1 MARPDVPRVGRT
13 RQAQPLDPG
22 LRRGDDCN
30 GHARQAARVTAK
42 QPETEKMEQTLD
54 VVPRRPHQAL
64 IDAATLR
71 QAAVAAFVKLSPAH
85 LVKSP
90 VMAIV
95 MLGTLL
101 AALLTATGE
110 TPMGFGIAVTL
121 ILLVTVLF
129 GNLAE
134 AVAEARG
141 RGQAASLRRARKDL
155 VARRLASANGDR
167 AGMRGEERQVAA
179 ADLRPGDHVV
189 VSAGEQIPADGEIV
203 HGLATIN
210 ESAVTGES
218 APVLREAGTDRSG
231 VIGGTKVLSDEIVVR
246 VTAEPGASFL
256 DRMIALVE
264 GANRQKTP
272 NEIALT
278 MLLAA
283 MTLTFVIVCATLP
296 AIGAFVGVEV
306 DVMLLIALLVCLI
319 PTTIGGLLPA
329 IGIAGMNRALSA
341 NVLAKSGKAV
351 EVAGDVDVLLLDK
364 TGTITH
370 GDRQATAFHVVAGVD
385 AAQLRDAALLSSLAD
400 PTPEGKS
407 IVKLA
412 RAQGSSVV
420 EPDRADYLA
429 FSAQTRMSGVD
440 LPLHTGQPA
449 GDARVI
455 RKGAGDAIA
464 RHVQSLGGQVPV
476 ELQGR
481 IEQVA
486 RAGATPLVVSE
497 GRQVLGVV
505 ELSDVVKHGVKER
518 FARLRAMGVRTV
530 MITGDNPLTA
540 AAIAAEAGVD
550 DYIAEARPEDKLARI
565 RAEQVGG
572 RLVAMVGDGTN
583 DAPALAQADVGLA
596 MNSGTQAAKE
606 AGNMVD
612 LDSDPA
618 KLLAVVEV
626 GKQQLITRG
635 ALTTFSLAN
644 DISKYFAILP
654 ALFAAA
660 IPSMAALNVMQLS
673 SPSNAVLGALIFNAL
688 IIPALIPL
696 ALRGVRF
703 KPASATALLRRN
715 MLIYGVGGVLLPFV
729 AIKVIDLL
737 LVAAGVGA

>member
-1 MARPDVPRVGRT
+1 MSEITYKTKT
-13 RQAQPLDPG
+13 RADHP
-22 LRRGDDCN
+22 
-30 GHARQAARVTAK
+30 
-42 QPETEKMEQTLD
+42 
-54 VVPRRPHQAL
+54 AL
-64 IDAATLR
+64 IDAAAFR
-71 QAAVAAFVKLSPAH
+71 QALVESFVKLAPQH

-90 VMAIV
+90 VMAVV
-95 MLGTLL
+95 MGGTIL
-101 AALLTATGE
+101 AALIAVFGSGNA
-110 TPMGFGIAVTL
+110 GFGWAVTA
-121 ILLVTVLF
+121 ILFVTVLF
-129 GNLAE
+129 ANFAE

-141 RGQAASLRRARKDL
+141 RGQAASLRAARRGLTARKLDDG
-155 VARRLASANGDR
+155 AI
-167 AGMRGEERQVAA
+167 GETPVPAA
-179 ADLRPGDHVV
+179 QLRPGDLVV
-189 VSAGEQIPADGEIV
+189 VSAGELVPADGEIERGV
-203 HGLATIN
+203 ATIN

-246 VTAEPGASFL
+246 VTAEPGHSFL

-283 MTLTFVIVCATLP
+283 MTLTFLIVCATLP
-296 AIGAFVGVEV
+296 ALGAFVGVRV
-306 DVMLLIALLVCLI
+306 DPLLLIALLVCLI

-370 GDRQATAFHVVAGVD
+370 GDRQATAFHPLAGID
-385 AAQLRDAALLSSLAD
+385 ASQLRDAALLSSLAD

-407 IVKLA
+407 IVRLA
-412 RAQGSSVV
+412 REQGSTVD
-420 EPDRADYLA
+420 EPEHAHYVQ

-440 LPLHTGQPA
+440 LDGRT
-449 GDARVI
+449 I
-455 RKGAGDAIA
+455 RKGAGDAIVGHA
-464 RHVQSLGGQVPV
+464 KALGGQAVP
-476 ELQGR
+476 ELLAR
-481 IEQVA
+481 IDQVA
-486 RAGATPLVVSE
+486 RSGATPLVVAE
-497 GRQVLGVV
+497 GRHLLGVV

-550 DYIAEARPEDKLARI
+550 DFIAQATPEDKLARI
-565 RAEQVGG
+565 RAEQAGG
-572 RLVAMVGDGTN
+572 RLIAMVGDGTN

-644 DISKYFAILP
+644 DVSKYFAILP
-654 ALFAAA
+654 AIFAAS
-660 IPSMAALNVMQLS
+660 IPQMAALNVMRLS
-673 SPSNAVLGALIFNAL
+673 SPSNAVLAALVFNAL
-688 IIPALIPL
+688 VIPALIPL
-696 ALRGVRF
+696 ALRGVQF
-703 KPASATALLRRN
+703 KPASAVSLLRRN
-715 MLIYGVGGVLLPFV
+715 MLVYGLGGVLLPF
-729 AIKVIDLL
+729 AGIKLIDLAL
-737 LVAAGVGA
+737 ASFSA

>member
-1 MARPDVPRVGRT
+1 MNTTSPQQKT
-13 RQAQPLDPG
+13 RRDHPALVDNAA
-22 LRRGDDCN
+22 LRS
-30 GHARQAARVTAK
+30 
-42 QPETEKMEQTLD
+42 
-54 VVPRRPHQAL
+54 AL
-64 IDAATLR
+64 RDSFL
-71 QAAVAAFVKLSPAH
+71 KLSPRA

-90 VMAIV
+90 VMAV
-95 MLGTLL
+95 VFGGTLL
-101 AALLTATGE
+101 AAIITIAGQA
-110 TPMGFGIAVTL
+110 PAGFGWAVTL
-121 ILLVTVLF
+121 ILFVTVLF
-129 GNLAE
+129 GNFAE
-134 AVAEARG
+134 AIAEARG

-155 VARRLASANGDR
+155 IARRVDTKLPGKESK
-167 AGMRGEERQVAA
+167 VAA
-179 ADLRPGDHVV
+179 AELRPGDLVI
-189 VSAGEQIPADGEIV
+189 VSAGELIPADGEIIKGV
-203 HGLATIN
+203 ATIN

-231 VIGGTKVLSDEIVVR
+231 VIGGTKVLSDEILVK
-246 VTAEPGASFL
+246 VTAEPGQSFL

-283 MTLTFVIVCATLP
+283 MTLTFLIVVVTLP
-296 AIGAFVGVEV
+296 AIGAFVGVKV
-306 DVMLLIALLVCLI
+306 DPLLLIALLVCLI

-370 GDRQATAFHVVAGVD
+370 GDRQATAFHPMAGVD
-385 AAQLRDAALLSSLAD
+385 IEQLREAALLSSLAD

-412 RAQGSSVV
+412 REQGCGVA
-420 EPDRADYLA
+420 EPEQADYVQ
-429 FSAQTRMSGVD
+429 FTAQTRMSGVD
-440 LPLHTGQPA
+440 VG
-449 GDARVI
+449 GRVI
-455 RKGAGDAIA
+455 RKGAGDAIGK
-464 RHVQSLGGQVPV
+464 HVLALDGVVSP
-476 ELQGR
+476 ELEGR
-481 IEQVA
+481 VAQVA
-486 RAGATPLVVSE
+486 RSGATPLVVAE
-497 GRQVLGVV
+497 GKHVLGVV

-518 FARLRAMGVRTV
+518 FARLRAMGVKTV

-550 DYIAEARPEDKLARI
+550 DYIAEAKPEDKLAKI
-565 RAEQVGG
+565 REEQARG

-644 DISKYFAILP
+644 DVSKYFAILP

-660 IPSMAALNVMQLS
+660 LPQIAALNVMHLS
-673 SPSNAVLGALIFNAL
+673 SPSNAVLAALIFNAL

-703 KPASATALLRRN
+703 KPANAVVLLRRN
-715 MLIYGVGGVLLPFV
+715 MLLYGVGGVILPFA
-729 AIKVIDLL
+729 AIKLIDML
-737 LVAAGVGA
+737 LVLFGA

>member
-1 MARPDVPRVGRT
+1 MSETTSHGHPRK
-13 RQAQPLDPG
+13 P
-22 LRRGDDCN
+22 
-30 GHARQAARVTAK
+30 
-42 QPETEKMEQTLD
+42 
-54 VVPRRPHQAL
+54 AL
-64 IDAATLR
+64 VDAAALR
-71 QAAVAAFVKLSPAH
+71 SALRDSFLKLSPRH
-85 LVKSP
+85 LLKSP

-95 MLGTLL
+95 MAGTLL
-101 AALLTATGE
+101 SAVITMAGVAA
-110 TPMGFGIAVTL
+110 PGFGWSVTA

-129 GNLAE
+129 GNFAE
-134 AVAEARG
+134 AIAEARG
-141 RGQAASLRRARKDL
+141 RGQASSLRRARKDL
-155 VARRLASANGDR
+155 VARKQGANG
-167 AGMRGEERQVAA
+167 AETSVPA
-179 ADLRPGDHVV
+179 ADLRPGDTVI
-189 VSAGEQIPADGEIV
+189 VSAGDQIPADGEIIQ
-203 HGLATIN
+203 GLATIN

-246 VTAEPGASFL
+246 ITAEPGHSFL

-283 MTLTFVIVCATLP
+283 MTLTFLIVVATLP
-296 AIGAFVGVEV
+296 AIGAFVGVQV
-306 DVMLLIALLVCLI
+306 APLLLIALLVCLI

-370 GDRQATAFHVVAGVD
+370 GDRQATVFHPLAGVD
-385 AAQLRDAALLSSLAD
+385 ASLLREAALLASLAD

-407 IVKLA
+407 IVRLA
-412 RAQGSSVV
+412 REQGCTTP
-420 EPDRADYLA
+420 EPDRAHYLQ
-429 FSAQTRMSGVD
+429 FTAQTRMSGVD
-440 LPLHTGQPA
+440 LESG
-449 GDARVI
+449 RSI
-455 RKGAGDAIA
+455 RKGAGDAIK
-464 RHVQSLGGQVPV
+464 RHVEALGSLVSN
-476 ELQGR
+476 ELTAR
-481 IEQVA
+481 VEQVA
-486 RAGATPLVVSE
+486 RSGATPLVVSE
-497 GRQVLGVV
+497 GKHVLGVV
-505 ELSDVVKHGVKER
+505 ELSDVVKHGVKEK

-550 DYIAEARPEDKLARI
+550 DYIAEATPEDKLARI
-565 RAEQVGG
+565 RSEQAKGS
-572 RLVAMVGDGTN
+572 LVAMVGDGTN

-644 DISKYFAILP
+644 DVSKYFAILP

-660 IPSMAALNVMQLS
+660 IPSMGVLNVMHLS
-673 SPSNAVLGALIFNAL
+673 SPTNAVLAALIFNAL

-715 MLIYGVGGVLLPFV
+715 MLMYGVGGVLLPFV
-729 AIKVIDLL
+729 AIKLIDLAL
-737 LVAAGVGA
+737 AATIGA

>member
-1 MARPDVPRVGRT
+1 MIQQTYEAKT
-13 RQAQPLDPG
+13 Q
-22 LRRGDDCN
+22 RG
-30 GHARQAARVTAK
+30 H
-42 QPETEKMEQTLD
+42 P
-54 VVPRRPHQAL
+54 AL
-64 IDAATLR
+64 VDAAALR
-71 QAAVAAFVKLSPAH
+71 SSVRDAFLKLAPRH
-85 LVKSP
+85 IVKSP
-90 VMAIV
+90 VMAV
-95 MLGTLL
+95 VLVGTLL
-101 AALLTATGE
+101 AALITISGNAAA
-110 TPMGFGIAVTL
+110 GFGWTVTA

-129 GNLAE
+129 GNFAE

-155 VARRLASANGDR
+155 VARKLHDPKGYATALRGD
-167 AGMRGEERQVAA
+167 EVQLPAA
-179 ADLRPGDHVV
+179 ELKPGDLVV
-189 VSAGEQIPADGEIV
+189 ISEGELIPADGEIV

-210 ESAVTGES
+210 EAAVTGES

-246 VTAEPGASFL
+246 VTAEPGHSFL

-283 MTLTFVIVCATLP
+283 MTLTFLVVCATLP
-296 AIGAFVGVEV
+296 AIGAFVGVKV
-306 DVMLLIALLVCLI
+306 DPLLLIALLVCLI

-370 GDRQATAFHVVAGVD
+370 GDRQATAFHALAGIN
-385 AAQLRDAALLSSLAD
+385 AEQLRDAALLSSLAD

-407 IVKLA
+407 IVRLA
-412 RAQGSSVV
+412 REQGAAMQDPAQ
-420 EPDRADYLA
+420 AHYLQ
-429 FSAQTRMSGVD
+429 FTAQTRMSGVD
-440 LPLHTGQPA
+440 LPGN
-449 GDARVI
+449 GRDGGARVI
-455 RKGAGDAIA
+455 RKGAGDAIE
-464 RHVQSLGGQVPV
+464 RHVRSLGGEVPA
-476 ELQGR
+476 ELKAR

-486 RAGATPLVVSE
+486 RQGATPLVVSE
-497 GRQVLGVV
+497 GKFVLGVV
-505 ELSDVVKHGVKER
+505 ELSDVVKHGVKDK
-518 FARLRAMGVRTV
+518 FARLRAMGIKTV

-540 AAIAAEAGVD
+540 AAISAEAGVD
-550 DYIAEARPEDKLARI
+550 DYIAEATPEDKLARI
-565 RAEQVGG
+565 RSEQAGG

-644 DISKYFAILP
+644 DVSKYFAILP

-660 IPSMAALNVMQLS
+660 IPSMAALNVMGLS
-673 SPSNAVLGALIFNAL
+673 SPQNAVLAALIFNAL
-688 IIPALIPL
+688 VIPALIPL

-703 KPASATALLRRN
+703 KPASATVLLRRN
-715 MLIYGVGGVLLPFV
+715 MLLYGVGGVLLPFV
-729 AIKVIDLL
+729 AIKLIDLA
-737 LVAAGVGA
+737 LVATIGA

>member
-1 MARPDVPRVGRT
+1 MSTQASLTRSTHAPRP
-13 RQAQPLDPG
+13 ALLDGAG
-22 LRRGDDCN
+22 LRR
-30 GHARQAARVTAK
+30 
-42 QPETEKMEQTLD
+42 
-54 VVPRRPHQAL
+54 AL
-64 IDAATLR
+64 VE
-71 QAAVAAFVKLSPAH
+71 AVRKLAPMH
-85 LVKSP
+85 LVRSP
-90 VMAIV
+90 VMAVVMAGTIV
-95 MLGTLL
+95 AAIVTL
-101 AALLTATGE
+101 TGNA
-110 TPMGFGIAVTL
+110 PLGFGLAVTA

-129 GNLAE
+129 GNFAE

-141 RGQAASLRRARKDL
+141 RGQAASLRRARQDL
-155 VARRLASANGDR
+155 VARRLAAPQPG
-167 AGMRGEERQVAA
+167 AAEAQVPAA
-179 ADLRPGDHVV
+179 ELCPGDHVI
-189 VSAGEQIPADGEIV
+189 VSAGELVPADGEIV
-203 HGLATIN
+203 QGLATIN
-210 ESAVTGES
+210 EAAVTGES

-231 VIGGTKVLSDEIVVR
+231 VIGGTKVLSDQIIVR
-246 VTAEPGASFL
+246 VTAEPGHSFL

-278 MLLAA
+278 LLLAA
-283 MTLTFVIVCATLP
+283 MTLTFLVVVATLP
-296 AIGAFVGVEV
+296 AIGAAVGVQV
-306 DVMLLIALLVCLI
+306 DPLLLIALLVCLI

-329 IGIAGMNRALSA
+329 IGIAGMNRALAA

-364 TGTITH
+364 TGTITY
-370 GDRQATAFHVVAGVD
+370 GDRQASHFHPLAGID
-385 AAQLRDAALLSSLAD
+385 ASQLREAALLSSLAD

-407 IVKLA
+407 IVRLA
-412 RAQGSSVV
+412 REQGCATA

-440 LPLHTGQPA
+440 LEHGRQ
-449 GDARVI
+449 I
-455 RKGAGDAIA
+455 RKGAADAIRA
-464 RHVQSLGGQVPV
+464 HVQALGGNVPA
-476 ELQGR
+476 ELAGR
-481 IEQVA
+481 VEQVA
-486 RAGATPLVVSE
+486 RNGATPLVVAE
-497 GRQVLGVV
+497 GRHVLGVI
-505 ELSDVVKHGVKER
+505 ELSDVVKHGMREK
-518 FARLRAMGVRTV
+518 FAQLRAMGIRTV

-565 RAEQVGG
+565 RQEQAGG

-583 DAPALAQADVGLA
+583 DAPALAQADIGLA

-644 DISKYFAILP
+644 DVSKYFAILP

-660 IPSMAALNVMQLS
+660 VPAMAALNVMQLS
-673 SPSNAVLGALIFNAL
+673 SPRNAVLAALIFNAL
-688 IIPALIPL
+688 VIPALIPL

-703 KPASATALLRRN
+703 RPATATALLRRN
-715 MLIYGVGGVLLPFV
+715 MLVYGLGGVLLPFA
-729 AIKVIDLL
+729 AIKLIDLF
-737 LVAAGVGA
+737 LVLVFGA

>member
-1 MARPDVPRVGRT
+1 MNQATVPS
-13 RQAQPLDPG
+13 DPHLG
-22 LRRGDDCN
+22 ALRRRSLAGLD
-30 GHARQAARVTAK
+30 AAALRAALADSVRKLA
-42 QPETEKMEQTLD
+42 
-54 VVPRRPHQAL
+54 PRRASKNPV
-64 IDAATLR
+64 I
-71 QAAVAAFVKLSPAH
+71 AVVL
-85 LVKSP
+85 
-90 VMAIV
+90 
-95 MLGTLL
+95 LGTAL
-101 AALLTATGE
+101 AALITAA
-110 TPMGFGIAVTL
+110 TPGPRGFGLAVTA
-121 ILLVTVLF
+121 ILLLTVLF
-129 GNLAE
+129 ANFAE

-141 RGQAASLRRARKDL
+141 RGQAASLRAARRDL
-155 VARRLASANGDR
+155 VARKLEGAGRETRVPAATLRLGDR
-167 AGMRGEERQVAA
+167 VI
-179 ADLRPGDHVV
+179 
-189 VSAGEQIPADGEIV
+189 VSAGEFVPADGEIV
-203 HGLATIN
+203 EGLATIN
-210 ESAVTGES
+210 EAAVTGES

-231 VIGGTKVLSDEIVVR
+231 VIGGTRVLSDEIVVR
-246 VTAEPGASFL
+246 VGAEPGHGFL

-283 MTLTFVIVCATLP
+283 MTLTFLIVVATLP
-296 AIGAFVGVEV
+296 ALAGFVGAPL
-306 DVMLLIALLVCLI
+306 DPLLLIALLVCLI

-329 IGIAGMNRALSA
+329 IGIAGMNRALAA

-370 GDRQATAFHVVAGVD
+370 GDRQATAFHPLAGVD
-385 AAQLRDAALLSSLAD
+385 PERLRDAALLSSLAD

-407 IVKLA
+407 IVRLA
-412 RAQGSSVV
+412 REQGSPPV
-420 EPDRADYLA
+420 EPAAARYVQ

-440 LPLHTGQPA
+440 LDG
-449 GDARVI
+449 GARIV

-464 RHVQSLGGQVPV
+464 AHVRALGGEVPA
-476 ELQGR
+476 ELAAR
-481 IEQVA
+481 VEQVA
-486 RAGATPLVVSE
+486 RAGATPLVVAE
-497 GRQVLGVV
+497 GRHALGVV
-505 ELSDVVKHGVKER
+505 ELSDVVKHGVRER

-550 DYIAEARPEDKLARI
+550 DFVAEARPEDKLARI
-565 RAEQVGG
+565 RAEQAAG

-644 DISKYFAILP
+644 DVSKYFAILP

-660 IPSMAALNVMQLS
+660 VPSIAALDVMHLS
-673 SPSNAVLGALIFNAL
+673 GPRNAVLAALIFNAL

-696 ALRGVRF
+696 ALAGVRF
-703 KPASATALLRRN
+703 RPAGATALLRRN
-715 MLIYGVGGVLLPFV
+715 MLLYGVGGVLLPFA
-729 AIKVIDLL
+729 AIKLIDLA
-737 LVAAGVGA
+737 LVALGL

>member
-1 MARPDVPRVGRT
+1 MNATSHDTTSRREAPT
-13 RQAQPLDPG
+13 ALDANA
-22 LRRGDDCN
+22 LR
-30 GHARQAARVTAK
+30 
-42 QPETEKMEQTLD
+42 
-54 VVPRRPHQAL
+54 
-64 IDAATLR
+64 
-71 QAAVAAFVKLSPAH
+71 AAVRDAFLKLAPRH
-85 LVKSP
+85 IVRSP

-95 MLGTLL
+95 LGGTLL
-101 AALLTATGE
+101 AALITATGNASAS
-110 TPMGFGIAVTL
+110 FGAAVTA
-121 ILLVTVLF
+121 ILFVTVLF
-129 GNLAE
+129 GNFAE

-155 VARRLASANGDR
+155 VARRLDDD
-167 AGMRGEERQVAA
+167 A
-179 ADLRPGDHVV
+179 ADSGGRETRVPAAELRPGDRVV
-189 VSAGEQIPADGEIV
+189 VSAGELVPADGEIV
-203 HGLATIN
+203 HGMATIN

-246 VTAEPGASFL
+246 VTAEPGHSFL

-283 MTLTFVIVCATLP
+283 MTLTFLIVCATLP
-296 AIGAFVGVEV
+296 AIGAFVGVQV
-306 DVMLLIALLVCLI
+306 DPLLLIALLVCLI

-370 GDRQATAFHVVAGVD
+370 GDRQATAFHPIAGIHID
-385 AAQLRDAALLSSLAD
+385 QLREAAMLSSLAD

-412 RAQGSSVV
+412 RAQGTALQD
-420 EPDRADYLA
+420 PAQARYLA
-429 FSAQTRMSGVD
+429 FTAQTRMSGVD
-440 LPLHTGQPA
+440 IATGDD
-449 GDARVI
+449 DAPRVI
-455 RKGAGDAIA
+455 RKGAGDAIE
-464 RHVQSLGGQVPV
+464 RHVLALGGQVPA
-476 ELQGR
+476 ELKAR
-481 IEQVA
+481 VDQVA
-486 RAGATPLVVSE
+486 RQGATPLVVSE
-497 GRQVLGVV
+497 GRHLLGVI

-518 FARLRAMGVRTV
+518 FARLRAMGIRTV

-565 RAEQVGG
+565 RAEQAGG
-572 RLVAMVGDGTN
+572 RLIAMVGDGTN

-644 DISKYFAILP
+644 DVSKYFAILP

-660 IPSMAALNVMQLS
+660 IPSMAALDVMHLS
-673 SPSNAVLGALIFNAL
+673 SPRNAVLAALIFNAL

-703 KPASATALLRRN
+703 RPAGATELLRRN
-715 MLIYGVGGVLLPFV
+715 LLVYGAGGVLLPFV
-729 AIKVIDLL
+729 AIKLIDLAL
-737 LVAAGVGA
+737 AATVGA